1 MSNSQKQVNAHPEG
15 TDFKEYLLSE
25 YSNIAQAHF
34 KTIDTI
40 STFFRNYLVI
50 VSIPISLVA
59 ILVGIFAGSEVFK
72 TIVLFRIPI
81 SFLLLAV
88 SLAGVGVLF
97 YIVNLRMDAILYA
110 RTINGIRK
118 YFYDRAELDIN
129 IKLRTRVLPQSPHQ
143 PAYHEEAY
151 FWPVVFSFA
160 IFNTL
165 YLAFA
170 TVGFSSGSE
179 FSQLGKVLI
188 SVPLWAW
195 LLNPAFFIFHFVGYW
210 GYSWYR
216 ERIYLRSYIIGVDI
230 DGVLTQ
236 HRKQFCDL
244 LRKNTHKEVDPEKIT
259 TIPVHECENLDV
271 SRDDEKEVFNDPDYW
286 IDMPTVPDAADT
298 LERIRNIFKFKV
310 FMFTYRPWPNVE
322 KMNEEEKKRITNK
335 WEDSL
340 HSFRDKAKQ
349 ATASPGVAIE
359 AWSLWRK
366 PIDKITEL
374 WLRKHGLKYD
384 KLIIEK
390 GNEDV
395 PDPRGHIRNRF
406 FKSREY
412 KIKYFVEDDWE
423 KAVKLA
429 YICDVVFLLDQPY
442 NRPDEKYRRDSRDLP
457 NNVLPVETWDEI
469 YRHIRMLS

>member
-1 MSNSQKQVNAHPEG
+1 MSTSQRQADDHAEEAE
-15 TDFKEYLLSE
+15 FREYLLSE

-59 ILVGIFAGSEVFK
+59 ILVGIFAGSELFK
-72 TIVLFRIPI
+72 TIMLFRVPV

-88 SLAGVGVLF
+88 SFAGVGVLL
-97 YIVNLRMDAILYA
+97 YIANLRMDAILYA

-118 YFYDRAELDIN
+118 YFYDGAELDIN
-129 IKLRTRVLPQSPHQ
+129 MKLRTRVLPQSPHQ
-143 PAYHEEAY
+143 PAYHEKAY

-160 IFNTL
+160 VFNTL
-165 YLAFA
+165 YLSFA

-179 FSQLGKVLI
+179 LNQLDKVLV

-195 LLNPAFFIFHFVGYW
+195 LLNLAFFICHFVGYW
-210 GYSWYR
+210 GYARYR

-244 LRKNTHKEVDPEKIT
+244 LKKNADKGVDPEKIT
-259 TIPVHECENLDV
+259 TIPVHECENVGV
-271 SRDDEKEVFNDPDYW
+271 SRDDEKRVFNDPDYW
-286 IDMPTVPDAADT
+286 IDMPAEPDAVDT
-298 LERIRNIFKFKV
+298 LDRVRNIFKFKV
-310 FMFTYRPWPNVE
+310 FLFTYRPWPNVE
-322 KMNEEEKKRITNK
+322 KMSEEEKERVNSK
-335 WEDSL
+335 WEGSL
-340 HSFRDKAKQ
+340 HSFRDKVKQ
-349 ATASPGVAIE
+349 ATASSGGSIE
-359 AWSLWRK
+359 VWTFRRK
-366 PIDKITEL
+366 PIDRITRL
-374 WLRKHGLKYD
+374 WLKEHGLKYN

-406 FKSREY
+406 FKSKEY
-412 KIKYFVEDDWE
+412 KIKYFVEDDLE

-429 YICDVVFLLDQPY
+429 YICDTVFLLDQPY
-442 NRPDEKYRRDSRDLP
+442 NQ
-457 NNVLPVETWDEI
+457 VLNEVPSNIIRVKSWDEI
-469 YRHIRMLS
+469 YKQIRKLS

>member
-1 MSNSQKQVNAHPEG
+1 MSTSQKQADGHAEEAE
-15 TDFKEYLLSE
+15 FREYLLSE

-50 VSIPISLVA
+50 VSIPISLIA

-72 TIVLFRIPI
+72 TIILFRIPL

-88 SLAGVGVLF
+88 SLAGIGVLF
-97 YIVNLRMDAILYA
+97 YIANLRLDAILYA

-129 IKLRTRVLPQSPHQ
+129 MKLRTRVLPQSPHQ
-143 PAYHEEAY
+143 PAYHEKAY

-160 IFNTL
+160 VFNTL

-179 FSQLGKVLI
+179 LNQLGKVLI

-195 LLNPAFFIFHFVGYW
+195 LLNLAFFVCHFAGYW
-210 GYSWYR
+210 GYAWYR
-216 ERIYLRSYIIGVDI
+216 ERIYLRSYILGVDI

-244 LRKNTHKEVDPEKIT
+244 LKKHTGKEVDPEKIT
-259 TIPVHECENLDV
+259 RIPVHECENLDV
-271 SRDDEKEVFNDPDYW
+271 SRDDEKKVFNDPDYW
-286 IDMPTVPDAADT
+286 IDMPIEPDAVDT
-298 LERIRNIFKFKV
+298 LERVRNIFKFKV
-310 FMFTYRPWPNVE
+310 FLFTYRPWPNVE
-322 KMNEEEKKRITNK
+322 KMTEEEKERVTSK

-340 HSFRDKAKQ
+340 HSFYNKVKQ
-349 ATASPGVAIE
+349 ATTSSGGLIE
-359 AWSLWRK
+359 IWSFRRK
-366 PIDKITEL
+366 PIDQITRL
-374 WLRKHGLKYD
+374 WLKERGLKYD

-412 KIKYFVEDDWE
+412 KIKYFVEDDLE

-442 NRPDEKYRRDSRDLP
+442 NQ
-457 NNVLPVETWDEI
+457 VLNKVPSNIICVKSWDEI
-469 YRHIRMLS
+469 HRQIRKLS